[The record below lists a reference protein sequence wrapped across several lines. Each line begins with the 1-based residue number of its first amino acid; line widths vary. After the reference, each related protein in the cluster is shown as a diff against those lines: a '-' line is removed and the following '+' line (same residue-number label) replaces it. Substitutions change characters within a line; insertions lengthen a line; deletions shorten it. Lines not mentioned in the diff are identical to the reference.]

1 MTSDQLRIEKAERL
15 KRLPPYL
22 FKEIDRQKEQVRAK
36 GIDIID
42 FGVGDPDL
50 PTPPHIIEAL
60 KRAGSDPAN
69 HRYPSYSGMADF
81 NSAVARW
88 YERRFDVH
96 LDAST
101 EVVTLIGSKEG
112 IAHIPLAFIN
122 PGDIALVASPGYPVY
137 HIGTQFAGGVPYFM
151 DLLKENR
158 FLPNLEAISP
168 EVTQKAKMMFINYPN
183 NPTAAV
189 ATKDFFESVVAFARE
204 HNVIVCHDAA
214 YSEMAFDGHRPIS
227 FLEAEGAKSVGIE
240 FHSLSKTYNMTGW
253 RIGFAVGCADVIAA
267 LGQVK
272 SNIDSGAFQAVQ
284 IAGITA
290 LEGDQTCVEDMR
302 QTYAER
308 RDILVAGLRSM
319 GLSVESPLATFYLWV
334 EVPRGD
340 TSVGFASLLL
350 TEAGIVTTPGNG
362 FGTAG
367 EGYVRM
373 ALTVDRERIR
383 EAVERMSRLSP

>member
-1 MTSDQLRIEKAERL
+1 MRIEKAERL

-22 FKEIDRQKEQVRAK
+22 FKEIDRQKEEVRAK

-42 FGVGDPDL
+42 LGVGDPDL

-60 KRAGSDPAN
+60 QKAASDPAN

-81 NSAVARW
+81 NAAVAGW
-88 YERRFDVH
+88 YKQRFNVD
-96 LDAST
+96 LDTSE

-112 IAHIPLAFIN
+112 IAHIPLAFID

-137 HIGTQFAGGVPYFM
+137 HIGTQFAGGEAYFM
-151 DLLKENR
+151 ELLKENR
-158 FLPNLEAISP
+158 FLPDLESIPP
-168 EVTQKAKMMFINYPN
+168 EIAQKAKMMFINYPN

-189 ATKDFFESVVAFARE
+189 GTKDFFESVVAFARE
-204 HNVIVCHDAA
+204 HDVIVCHDAA
-214 YSEMAFDGHRPIS
+214 YSEMAFDGYRPIS
-227 FLEAEGAKSVGIE
+227 FLESEGAKSVGIE
-240 FHSLSKTYNMTGW
+240 FHSLSKTYNMAGW
-253 RIGFAVGCADVIAA
+253 RIGFAVGCADLVSG

-290 LEGDQTCVEDMR
+290 LQGDRACVENMR

-308 RDILVAGLRSM
+308 RDILVAGLHSA
-319 GLSVESPLATFYLWV
+319 GLSVEKPRATFYLWV
-334 EVPRGD
+334 ETPEGY
-340 TSVGFASLLL
+340 TSTGFAGLLL

-383 EAVERMSRLSP
+383 EAVERIKGIGS